1 MAAILSAC
9 NADGIGDFTS
19 ARRHNTVI
27 EVYCPAPASESLET
41 RTAVDSTEYTSGE
54 IGINWLPSD
63 EIGVYGTRTAN
74 ARFTNQSEQEIDKTS
89 FAGSLQD
96 GEVPLYV
103 YYPYTATAGTDP
115 TAVKGN
121 LPLTQHYS
129 TATRELEGD
138 WKVGVPQ
145 AGSTQKFT
153 FEHIFTFLK
162 FDINAGD
169 TDVAGERLL
178 SVSLT
183 IPGSQ
188 LGGDFTCDLTTR
200 ATTFTPASDASCVT
214 MEWTDQPELTASTF
228 NGYMN
233 VAPVTGIAGK
243 EVTVQIKTNL
253 HIVTFTETMKA
264 DAFRPNTY
272 YTVPLTLSRFKD
284 SWTLE
289 ENPDG
294 KEENAAWVSGLQS
307 RLACANTVY
316 AIAGQPFMHKIRVPN
331 DPSHTTSAEN
341 IAAVPVK
348 DGVKRAYNLPE
359 GLTWNAERCLV
370 QGTAP
375 AAGDY
380 VYSVEFT
387 VGGTTYQEGI
397 KLHVAAAADELLS
410 PTPMMGWQTWNVL
423 KGEISYDIL
432 SAQLAGMRDK
442 GLISAGYS
450 YFGID
455 DCWQV
460 KDKNENGHQIP
471 NADKFPTVDG
481 VNGMKRMAD
490 LIHSYGLK
498 AGIYTDCGTKTCEK
512 YFASYGYE
520 ELHAQ
525 DYQDWGYDFVKEDW
539 YYDTT
544 MAPTGATSS
553 NFKDGYAGLNTE
565 WNSHSKAL
573 ELYTKMGQ
581 ALKSRGLMLY
591 MCEWGVHEPWKWGA
605 ETGATCWRMSYD
617 GRDGWWGKVGSSKN
631 NDQNANG
638 VGLHNTI
645 VLMRNLWPYVGINR
659 YNDADMICV
668 GIRGTGQSSND
679 CVYVEFSISNPTR
692 RNPGLNSIEA
702 ETSFVMWCMWS
713 SPILLG
719 FDMTKDMTSTDLTH
733 DLALVK
739 NEELIAINQDPLEQG
754 AEYIKSANGIDYYQK
769 DLANGDVA
777 IAAVNLSDSQ
787 ATATIS
793 MTDYDALDQS
803 ASYSARD
810 LIGLK
815 DAGSLSASSSL
826 TATIAAHGT
835 FVVRLTKNN

>member
-9 NADGIGDFTS
+9 NADGIGDFAS

-27 EVYCPAPASESLET
+27 EGYCPAPASEDPET
-41 RTAVDSTEYTSGE
+41 RTAVDPTEYTSGE
-54 IGINWLPSD
+54 IGINWLPTD

-74 ARFTNQSEQEIDKTS
+74 ARFTNQSEQETDKTS

-96 GEVPLYV
+96 GEAPLYV

-162 FDINAGD
+162 FDINAGG

-243 EVTVQIKTNL
+243 EVTVQIKTNM

-284 SWTLE
+284 RWTVE
-289 ENPDG
+289 DNPDTN
-294 KEENAAWVSGLQS
+294 EENAEWVPGLQS
-307 RLACANTVY
+307 RLACANTVF
-316 AIAGQPFMHKIRVPN
+316 AIEGQPFMHKIRVPQ
-331 DPSHTTSAEN
+331 STSQTAH
-341 IAAVPVK
+341 AVVPVK
-348 DGVKRAYNLPE
+348 TGVKHAYNLPE
-359 GLTWNAERCLV
+359 GLTWNSERCLV

-380 VYSVEFT
+380 VYSVEFEI
-387 VGGTTYQEGI
+387 GGMTYKEGI
-397 KLHVAAAADELLS
+397 NLHVAAKASDLHQ
-410 PTPMMGWQTWNVL
+410 PTPHMGWQSWNVL
-423 KGEISYDIL
+423 ETKIDESSIKAVADALVSGGWAD
-432 SAQLAGMRDK
+432 
-442 GLISAGYS
+442 AGYKWL
-450 YFGID
+450 GID
-455 DCWQV
+455 DCWQ
-460 KDKNENGHQIP
+460 KTDGTRDNNGVP
-471 NADKFPTVDG
+471 VVNPTKFP
-481 VNGMKRMAD
+481 NGLKSVTD
-490 LIHSYGLK
+490 YIHSKGLK
-498 AGIYTDCGTKTCEK
+498 AGIYSDCGSLTC
-512 YFASYGYE
+512 ASGSQGGGTLLGAYGYE
-520 ELHAQ
+520 SQTAQ
-525 DYQDWGYDFVKEDW
+525 AFTEWGFDKLKEDW
-539 YYDTT
+539 FWGGHGDDDGKLDASNYDL
-544 MAPTGATSS
+544 AR
-553 NFKDGYAGLNTE
+553 
-565 WNSHSKAL
+565 
-573 ELYTKMGQ
+573 ELYGRMGSGIKD
-581 ALKSRGLMLY
+581 AGNKILLS
-591 MCEWGVHEPWKWGA
+591 MCEWGTHDPWKWAA
-605 ETGATCWRMSYD
+605 EAGGSSWRMSYD
-617 GRDGWWGKVGSSKN
+617 HRDGWMGQNGTTGTIIKKPKPNDPTVNTGGIGLKN
-631 NDQNANG
+631 VID
-638 VGLHNTI
+638 
-645 VLMRNLWPYVGINR
+645 LMRNLWPYVGINR
-659 YNDADMICV
+659 FNDADMLVV
-668 GIRGTGQSSND
+668 GIRGGGTSSND
-679 CVYVEFSISNPTR
+679 LLYSDKGSMGDAEYETEF
-692 RNPGLNSIEA
+692 A
-702 ETSFVMWCMWS
+702 MWCMWS
-713 SPILLG
+713 SPLL
-719 FDMTKDMTSTDLTH
+719 LTLDVRNSGINSH

-739 NEELIAINQDPLEQG
+739 NAELIAINQDPLGQG
-754 AEYIKSANGIDYYQK
+754 AEYIKSVNGIDYYQK

-777 IAAVNLSDSQ
+777 IAAVNLSDNS
-787 ATATIS
+787 ADCTIS
-793 MTDYDALDQS
+793 LSDYEALDKA

-815 DAGSLSASSSL
+815 DAGTLSASEPL
-826 TATIAAHGT
+826 TATIAKHGT
-835 FVVRLTKNN
+835 YIVRLTRQ

>member
-27 EVYCPAPASESLET
+27 EGYCPAPASEDPET
-41 RTAVDSTEYTSGE
+41 RTAVDPTEYTSGE
-54 IGINWLPSD
+54 IGINWLPTD

-74 ARFTNQSEQEIDKTS
+74 ARFTNQSEQKIDKTS

-162 FDINAGD
+162 FDINAGG

-200 ATTFTPASDASCVT
+200 ATTFMPASDASCVT

-243 EVTVQIKTNL
+243 EATVQIKTNL

-284 SWTLE
+284 RWTVE
-289 ENPDG
+289 DNPDA
-294 KEENAAWVSGLQS
+294 KEENAEWVPGLQS
-307 RLACANTVY
+307 RLACANTVF
-316 AIAGQPFMHKIRVPN
+316 AIEGQPFMHKIRVPQ
-331 DPSHTTSAEN
+331 STSQTAH
-341 IAAVPVK
+341 AVVPVK
-348 DGVKRAYNLPE
+348 TGVKHAYNLPE
-359 GLTWNAERCLV
+359 GLTWNSERCLV

-380 VYSVEFT
+380 VYSVEFEI
-387 VGGTTYQEGI
+387 GGMTYKEGI
-397 KLHVAAAADELLS
+397 NLHVAAKASDLHQ
-410 PTPMMGWQTWNVL
+410 PTPHMGWQSWNVL
-423 KGEISYDIL
+423 ETKIDESSIKAVADALVSGGWAD
-432 SAQLAGMRDK
+432 
-442 GLISAGYS
+442 AGYKWL
-450 YFGID
+450 GID
-455 DCWQV
+455 DCWQ
-460 KDKNENGHQIP
+460 KTDGTRDNNGVP
-471 NADKFPTVDG
+471 VVNPTKFP
-481 VNGMKRMAD
+481 NGLKSVTD
-490 LIHSYGLK
+490 YIHSKGLK
-498 AGIYTDCGTKTCEK
+498 AGIYSDCGSLTC
-512 YFASYGYE
+512 ASGSQGGGTLLGAYGYE
-520 ELHAQ
+520 SQTAQ
-525 DYQDWGYDFVKEDW
+525 AFTEWGFDKLKEDW
-539 YYDTT
+539 FWGGHGDDDGKLDASNYDL
-544 MAPTGATSS
+544 AR
-553 NFKDGYAGLNTE
+553 
-565 WNSHSKAL
+565 
-573 ELYTKMGQ
+573 ELYGRMGSGIKD
-581 ALKSRGLMLY
+581 AGNKILLS
-591 MCEWGVHEPWKWGA
+591 MCEWGTHDPWKWAA
-605 ETGATCWRMSYD
+605 EAGGSSWRMSYD
-617 GRDGWWGKVGSSKN
+617 HRDGWMGQNGTTGTIIKKPKPNDPTVNTGGIGLKN
-631 NDQNANG
+631 VID
-638 VGLHNTI
+638 
-645 VLMRNLWPYVGINR
+645 LMRNLWPYVGINR
-659 YNDADMICV
+659 FNDADMLVV
-668 GIRGTGQSSND
+668 GIRGGGTSSND
-679 CVYVEFSISNPTR
+679 LLYSDKGSLGDAEYETEF
-692 RNPGLNSIEA
+692 A
-702 ETSFVMWCMWS
+702 MWCMWS
-713 SPILLG
+713 SPLL
-719 FDMTKDMTSTDLTH
+719 LTLDVRNSGINSH

-739 NEELIAINQDPLEQG
+739 NAELIAINQDPLGQG
-754 AEYIKSANGIDYYQK
+754 AEYIKSVNGIDYYQK

-777 IAAVNLSDSQ
+777 IAAVNLSDNS
-787 ATATIS
+787 ADCTIS
-793 MTDYDALDQS
+793 ISDYEALDKA

-815 DAGSLSASSSL
+815 DAGTLSASSSL

-835 FVVRLTKNN
+835 FVVRLTKDN

>member
-9 NADGIGDFTS
+9 NADGIGDFAS

-27 EVYCPAPASESLET
+27 EGYCPAPASEDPET
-41 RTAVDSTEYTSGE
+41 RTAVDPTEYTSGE
-54 IGINWLPSD
+54 IGINWLPTD

-74 ARFTNQSEQEIDKTS
+74 ARFTNQSEQETDKTS

-96 GEVPLYV
+96 GEAPLYV

-162 FDINAGD
+162 FDINAGG

-228 NGYMN
+228 YGYMN

-243 EVTVQIKTNL
+243 EVTVQIKTNM

-284 SWTLE
+284 RWTVE
-289 ENPDG
+289 DNPDT
-294 KEENAAWVSGLQS
+294 KEENAEWVPGLQS
-307 RLACANTVY
+307 RLACANTVF
-316 AIAGQPFMHKIRVPN
+316 AIEGQPFMHKIRVPQ
-331 DPSHTTSAEN
+331 STSQTAH
-341 IAAVPVK
+341 AVVPVK
-348 DGVKRAYNLPE
+348 TGVKHAYNLPE
-359 GLTWNAERCLV
+359 GLTWNSERCLV

-380 VYSVEFT
+380 VYSVEFEI
-387 VGGTTYQEGI
+387 GGMTYKEGI
-397 KLHVAAAADELLS
+397 NLHVAAKASDLHQ
-410 PTPMMGWQTWNVL
+410 PTPHMGWQSWNVL
-423 KGEISYDIL
+423 ETKIDESSIKAVADALVSGGWAD
-432 SAQLAGMRDK
+432 
-442 GLISAGYS
+442 AGYKWL
-450 YFGID
+450 GID
-455 DCWQV
+455 DCWQ
-460 KDKNENGHQIP
+460 KTDGTRDNNGVP
-471 NADKFPTVDG
+471 VVNPTKFP
-481 VNGMKRMAD
+481 NGLKSVTD
-490 LIHSYGLK
+490 YIHSKGLK
-498 AGIYTDCGTKTCEK
+498 AGIYSDCGSLTC
-512 YFASYGYE
+512 ASGSQGGGTLLGAYGYE
-520 ELHAQ
+520 SQTAQ
-525 DYQDWGYDFVKEDW
+525 AFTEWGFDKLKEDW
-539 YYDTT
+539 FWGGHGDDDGKLDASNYDL
-544 MAPTGATSS
+544 AR
-553 NFKDGYAGLNTE
+553 
-565 WNSHSKAL
+565 
-573 ELYTKMGQ
+573 ELYGRMGSGIKD
-581 ALKSRGLMLY
+581 AGNKILLS
-591 MCEWGVHEPWKWGA
+591 MCEWGTHDPWKWAA
-605 ETGATCWRMSYD
+605 EAGGSSWRMSYD
-617 GRDGWWGKVGSSKN
+617 HRDGWMGQNGTTGTIIKKPKPNDPTVNTGGIGLKN
-631 NDQNANG
+631 VID
-638 VGLHNTI
+638 
-645 VLMRNLWPYVGINR
+645 LMRNLWPYVGINR
-659 YNDADMICV
+659 FNDADMLVV
-668 GIRGTGQSSND
+668 GIRGGGTSSND
-679 CVYVEFSISNPTR
+679 LLYSDKGSMGDAEYETEF
-692 RNPGLNSIEA
+692 A
-702 ETSFVMWCMWS
+702 MWCMWS
-713 SPILLG
+713 SPLL
-719 FDMTKDMTSTDLTH
+719 LTLDVRNSGINSH

-739 NEELIAINQDPLEQG
+739 NAELIAINQDPLGQG
-754 AEYIKSANGIDYYQK
+754 AEYIKSVNGIDYYQK

-777 IAAVNLSDSQ
+777 IAAVNLSDNS
-787 ATATIS
+787 ADCTIS
-793 MTDYDALDQS
+793 LSDYEALDKA

-815 DAGSLSASSSL
+815 DAGTLSASEPL
-826 TATIAAHGT
+826 TATIAKHGT
-835 FVVRLTKNN
+835 YIVRLTRQ

>member
-27 EVYCPAPASESLET
+27 EGYCPAPASEDPET
-41 RTAVDSTEYTSGE
+41 RTAVDPTEYTSGE
-54 IGINWLPSD
+54 IGINWLPTD

-74 ARFTNQSEQEIDKTS
+74 ARFTNQSEQKIDKTS

-162 FDINAGD
+162 FDINAGG

-200 ATTFTPASDASCVT
+200 ATTFMPASDASCVT

-243 EVTVQIKTNL
+243 EATVQIKTNL

-284 SWTLE
+284 RWTVE
-289 ENPDG
+289 DNPDA
-294 KEENAAWVSGLQS
+294 KEKNAEWVPGLQS
-307 RLACANTVY
+307 RLACANTVF
-316 AIAGQPFMHKIRVPN
+316 AIEGQPFMHKIRVPQ
-331 DPSHTTSAEN
+331 STSQTAH
-341 IAAVPVK
+341 AVVPVK
-348 DGVKRAYNLPE
+348 TGVKHAYNLPE
-359 GLTWNAERCLV
+359 GLTWNSERCLV

-380 VYSVEFT
+380 VYSVEFEI
-387 VGGTTYQEGI
+387 GGMTYKEGI
-397 KLHVAAAADELLS
+397 NLHVAAKASDLHQ
-410 PTPMMGWQTWNVL
+410 PTPHMGWQSWNVL
-423 KGEISYDIL
+423 ETKIDESSIKAVADALVSGGWAD
-432 SAQLAGMRDK
+432 
-442 GLISAGYS
+442 AGYKWL
-450 YFGID
+450 GID
-455 DCWQV
+455 DCWQ
-460 KDKNENGHQIP
+460 KTDGTRDNNGVP
-471 NADKFPTVDG
+471 VVNPTKFP
-481 VNGMKRMAD
+481 NGLKSVTD
-490 LIHSYGLK
+490 YIHSKGLK
-498 AGIYTDCGTKTCEK
+498 AGIYSDCGSLTC
-512 YFASYGYE
+512 ASGSQGGGTLLGAYGYE
-520 ELHAQ
+520 SQTAQ
-525 DYQDWGYDFVKEDW
+525 AFTEWGFDKLKEDW
-539 YYDTT
+539 FWGGHGDDDGKLDASNYDL
-544 MAPTGATSS
+544 AR
-553 NFKDGYAGLNTE
+553 
-565 WNSHSKAL
+565 
-573 ELYTKMGQ
+573 ELYGRMGSGIKD
-581 ALKSRGLMLY
+581 AGNKILLS
-591 MCEWGVHEPWKWGA
+591 MCEWGTHDPWKWAA
-605 ETGATCWRMSYD
+605 EAGGSSWRMSYD
-617 GRDGWWGKVGSSKN
+617 HRDGWMGQNGTTGTIIKKPKPNDPTVNTGGIGLKN
-631 NDQNANG
+631 VID
-638 VGLHNTI
+638 
-645 VLMRNLWPYVGINR
+645 LMRNLWPYVGINR
-659 YNDADMICV
+659 FNDADMLVV
-668 GIRGTGQSSND
+668 GIRGGGTSSND
-679 CVYVEFSISNPTR
+679 LLYSDKGSMGDAEYETEF
-692 RNPGLNSIEA
+692 A
-702 ETSFVMWCMWS
+702 MWCMWS
-713 SPILLG
+713 SPLL
-719 FDMTKDMTSTDLTH
+719 LTLDVRNSGINSH

-739 NEELIAINQDPLEQG
+739 NAELIAINQDPLGQG
-754 AEYIKSANGIDYYQK
+754 AEYIKSVNGIDYYQK

-777 IAAVNLSDSQ
+777 IAAVNLSDNS
-787 ATATIS
+787 ADCTIS
-793 MTDYDALDQS
+793 LSDYEALDKA

-815 DAGSLSASSSL
+815 DAGTLSASSSL

-835 FVVRLTKNN
+835 FVVRLTKDN